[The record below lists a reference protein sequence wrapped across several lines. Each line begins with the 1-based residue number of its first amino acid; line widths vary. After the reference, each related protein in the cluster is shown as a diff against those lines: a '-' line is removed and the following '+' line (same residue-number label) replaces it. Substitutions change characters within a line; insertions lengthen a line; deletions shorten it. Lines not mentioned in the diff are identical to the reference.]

1 MVASPRQSGATPR
14 LSEPVPAAHL
24 PHSQYLLST
33 IYISTHCSRSLSC
46 ASLTSAAAGR
56 SYLAGYAQVRVTM
69 WPDLSNTNKMT
80 NKMTVTVT
88 SFSRFLIKYI
98 LTYGLDWYQ
107 YGSTRYACSTP
118 ELRHLNHEIYIDCVK
133 PNKQCSLCIM
143 RKIIC
148 IYRGNK

>member
-1 MVASPRQSGATPR
+1 MQVTVWWWPALASLGQ
-14 LSEPVPAAHL
+14 HL
-24 PHSQYLLST
+24 GYLNLFQRHICLTHSIYYLL
-33 IYISTHCSRSLSC
+33 STHCSRSLSC

-56 SYLAGYAQVRVTM
+56 SYLAGYVQVRVTM

-133 PNKQCSLCIM
+133 PNKQYSLCTM
-143 RKIIC
+143 SKIC
-148 IYRGNK
+148 NLRQ